1 MLGQFENLYRTTH
14 AQVTVWGT
22 VAEVDRVRNR
32 LLPKVVR
39 SSSLEHESQSAFQGC
54 TVHTFGRG
62 VHVGFIGRRAS
73 KPSPV
78 GLQDFLGFLVGELG
92 ALVSMEPFW
101 RGTSLRFNKC
111 SPGSQS
117 FREITFVA
125 QEVHPGIAGG
135 NINDDRKIS
144 FSAKMALYIKGTTEI
159 AAALVKWLHVFCNI
173 GRVAVRG
180 HEDGVHVN
188 F

>member
-1 MLGQFENLYRTTH
+1 MLGQFENLDRTTH

-54 TVHTFGRG
+54 TVHMFGRG

-101 RGTSLRFNKC
+101 GAPVCVLMSA
-111 SPGSQS
+111 
-117 FREITFVA
+117 A
-125 QEVHPGIAGG
+125 QEARALGKSLLLR
-135 NINDDRKIS
+135 RKYTQGYREATSMI
-144 FSAKMALYIKGTTEI
+144 TE
-159 AAALVKWLHVFCNI
+159 K
-173 GRVAVRG
+173 
-180 HEDGVHVN
+180 
-188 F
+188 